1 MRHPVGAG
9 LPAKTSRL
17 QQAFGALAS
26 RLAPFAGKPA
36 PIRGCALV
44 LAALLVSG
52 CASVPSPES
61 RNATANELARSHHW
75 QAQQIDSQPF
85 SLKAFRPEQFGDGS
99 RLTIYLEGDGFA
111 WVTAS
116 QPSTD
121 PTPIDPVALRLALAQ
136 PNGNAAYLGR
146 PCQYLKSAACSRD
159 YWTDA
164 RFAVEVV
171 ASLDR
176 AVDTLKQQAHAQ
188 TLQLVGYSGGAA
200 IALLLAAR
208 RNDVDSVITVA
219 GNLDHQA
226 WTRFHRVQP
235 LTRSLNP
242 GDFGPALSHLRQVHL
257 VGADDPVI
265 PPELTRQ
272 FVAEHPSQ
280 PAAQIQV
287 MPGYN
292 HHCCWAEHWSERWS
306 TLDRN

>member
-1 MRHPVGAG
+1 MLMTG
-9 LPAKTSRL
+9 
-17 QQAFGALAS
+17 
-26 RLAPFAGKPA
+26 
-36 PIRGCALV
+36 
-44 LAALLVSG
+44 LVSG

-61 RNATANELARSHHW
+61 RSAAANELARSHHW
-75 QAQQIDSQPF
+75 QGQQIDSQPF
-85 SLKAFRPEQFGDGS
+85 PLKAFRPEQFSDNP

-136 PNGNAAYLGR
+136 PSGNAAYLAR
-146 PCQYLKSAACSRD
+146 PCQYLKPAACSRD
-159 YWTDA
+159 DWTDA
-164 RFAVEVV
+164 RFSADVV
-171 ASLDR
+171 SSLDR

-208 RNDVDSVITVA
+208 RTDVENVITVA

-242 GDFGPALSHLRQVHL
+242 GDFGPALSHLRQMHL
-257 VGADDPVI
+257 VGTDDPVI

-272 FVAEHPSQ
+272 FVTEHPSQ
-280 PAAQIQV
+280 PAARVQV

-292 HHCCWAEHWSERWS
+292 HHCCWAEHWAELWP
-306 TLDRN
+306 TLDHH